1 MYNAMQKLISR
12 KFYKTAAEAQEK
24 LDVFFA
30 VGRLTAEQYE
40 ELTALVVEV
49 YGESE

>member
-1 MYNAMQKLISR
+1 MYNSMRKLISK

-30 VGRLTAEQYE
+30 VNRLSSDEYA
-40 ELTALVVEV
+40 ELTALVAEV
-49 YGESE
+49 YG